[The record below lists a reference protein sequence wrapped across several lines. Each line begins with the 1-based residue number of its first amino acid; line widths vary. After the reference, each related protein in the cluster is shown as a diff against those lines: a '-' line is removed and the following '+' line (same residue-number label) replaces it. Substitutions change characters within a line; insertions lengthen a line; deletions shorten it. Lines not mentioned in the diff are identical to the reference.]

1 MTNIDQLHRDIKRLY
16 ERAEEPGIEIPL
28 ALQSYLLSHVA
39 AEYIGAASVL
49 EKESPRFWLQTL
61 QLTGHAMECSLKACL
76 AAADVQ
82 PQNKHDLVE
91 LCKSAWAHG
100 FALDDPSLAM
110 IVHLNHLYYQDL
122 ATGTKFKT
130 RYPAKAVERLGGA
143 VPSHST
149 FVAIIRVIIE
159 QARQRTALPYQVMFD
174 TLQLP

>member
-16 ERAEEPGIEIPL
+16 EGAEEPSIEIPL
-28 ALQSYLLSHVA
+28 ALQAYLLAHVA
-39 AEYIGAASVL
+39 AEYIGAASIL

-76 AAADVQ
+76 AAANVQ
-82 PQNKHDLVE
+82 PPNKHDLVE
-91 LCKSAWAHG
+91 LCKLAGAKG
-100 FALDDPSLAM
+100 FTLDDPNLAM

-130 RYPAKAVERLGGA
+130 RYPAKAVEQLGGA

-149 FVAIIRVIIE
+149 FVAIIRGIVE